1 MVFVK
6 GEAKIKGSGKKKGT
20 LNKVTQILLS
30 METEEAIMK
39 MLAEQAIL
47 NKSINAARIWL
58 EQYNSSVGTV
68 LDTRLD
74 TLEDI
79 KNTGALVTGMMLRN
93 ELNLARGAKVHDALT
108 KQKSY
113 IEGELEPVLTKMLND
128 EIELAK
134 SGQRK

>member
-20 LNKVTQILLS
+20 LNKATQILLS

-58 EQYNSSVGTV
+58 EQYNLS
-68 LDTRLD
+68 
-74 TLEDI
+74 
-79 KNTGALVTGMMLRN
+79 
-93 ELNLARGAKVHDALT
+93 LT
-108 KQKSY
+108 MIRQ
-113 IEGELEPVLTKMLND
+113 
-128 EIELAK
+128 
-134 SGQRK
+134 GQG